1 MKERKIELMET
12 KVIAMYLPQYHRIV
26 ENDMWWGKG
35 YTDWVAVKKSLPL
48 FPGHNQPRVP
58 YKEVYYDLAKK
69 DVIKGQAEMAKK
81 YGIYG
86 FGIYHYWFSE
96 DMVLLD
102 KPAFI
107 LKDNRDIDIKYFF
120 MWDNG
125 SWKRTWSNVKFSNSW
140 APLYENSKEGP
151 EILAQLQYGGEKE
164 WKSHFDYLY
173 DFFAD
178 ERYIKIDGKPVF
190 GIFNQNNEAETL
202 KKMFEFWNECAIKA
216 GLPGIIILGR
226 KNVENKNIADY
237 IFDYEPATHGWGGKN
252 YLQKICMR
260 IKDKSREKVGK
271 LKTYEYSKI
280 WKKII
285 DDVDE
290 NKKHLPGAFVRY
302 DDTPRRGKNSAIVLN
317 DTPDLF
323 RDYMKQLLN
332 KANKANKKFIFIT
345 AWNEWGEGAYLEP
358 DEETEYLYLEALKCA
373 IDSVENRYDEK
384 YTDI

>member
-1 MKERKIELMET
+1 
-12 KVIAMYLPQYHRIV
+12 
-26 ENDMWWGKG
+26 
-35 YTDWVAVKKSLPL
+35 
-48 FPGHNQPRVP
+48 
-58 YKEVYYDLAKK
+58 
-69 DVIKGQAEMAKK
+69 
-81 YGIYG
+81 
-86 FGIYHYWFSE
+86 
-96 DMVLLD
+96 
-102 KPAFI
+102 
-107 LKDNRDIDIKYFF
+107 
-120 MWDNG
+120 
-125 SWKRTWSNVKFSNSW
+125 
-140 APLYENSKEGP
+140 
-151 EILAQLQYGGEKE
+151 
-164 WKSHFDYLY
+164 
-173 DFFAD
+173 
-178 ERYIKIDGKPVF
+178 
-190 GIFNQNNEAETL
+190 
-202 KKMFEFWNECAIKA
+202 
-216 GLPGIIILGR
+216 
-226 KNVENKNIADY
+226 
-237 IFDYEPATHGWGGKN
+237 
-252 YLQKICMR
+252 MR